1 MRGNLRVRGHLSYL
15 QTFGANEQVTA
26 HDPYK
31 PFTDFTSIGK
41 TAAGGIHIFFG
52 SADVSYFF
60 PLVCRG
66 VHSVTLTGRS

>member
-41 TAAGGIHIFFG
+41 TAAGGIHIF
-52 SADVSYFF
+52 
-60 PLVCRG
+60 LVQQTCHIFLSG
-66 VHSVTLTGRS
+66 L